1 MTAWHLEALATA
13 TPMPYWLDR
22 PDAPAPAPSL
32 VGPAEAD
39 LLIVGG
45 GFTGLWAAIQA
56 LEDDPSRDVVVLE
69 GDRVGW
75 GASGRNGGFLEASI
89 THGEENGRSRWPE
102 EYPTLHEL
110 GAANYAGLKAALHR
124 YGIDCAFEETG
135 VIAVARAEHE
145 VGWLQDGPSEAA
157 EVGDEAVWLDRDA
170 MRAEVDSPTYLG
182 GLWMKTGNAL
192 VDPAR
197 LAFGLRRVA
206 LELGARLHEHSA
218 VTRLHDDGA
227 TVLAETALGH
237 VRARRA
243 VLGTNAYPPLLRR
256 IGAYVVPVYD
266 YVLVTEPLGEAE
278 RAAIG
283 WRNRQGLADCTNQF
297 HYYRPTDDGRILWG
311 GYDAVYHFRN
321 GFGPRYEQRAATHE
335 LLARQFFDTF
345 PQLAGTVRFSHR
357 WGGAIDTCSR
367 FSVFFGTAHGGKTA
381 YAAGYTGLGVGAT
394 RFGARVALD
403 LCDARETE
411 ATRTAFVRT
420 KPVPF
425 PPEPLR
431 YAGITLTRR
440 ELARADRNAGRRGLW
455 LRGLDRLGLGFDS

>member
-1 MTAWHLEALATA
+1 VTPWHLQALATA
-13 TPMPYWLDR
+13 APTPYWLDR
-22 PDAPAPAPSL
+22 ADAPAATPSL

-56 LEDDPSRDVVVLE
+56 LQDDPSRDVVVLE

-102 EYPTLHEL
+102 EYETLHRL
-110 GAANYAGLKAALHR
+110 GNESYAGLRETLDRHA
-124 YGIDCAFEETG
+124 IECSFEETG
-135 VIAVARAEHE
+135 VIAVAREAHEIEWLIDGAE
-145 VGWLQDGPSEAA
+145 EAA
-157 EVGDEAVWLDRDA
+157 KVGDEAVWLDRDQ
-170 MRAEVDSPTYLG
+170 MRAEVDSPTYVG
-182 GLWMKTGNAL
+182 GLWVKTGRAL

-197 LAFGLRRVA
+197 LAWELRRVA
-206 LELGARLHEHSA
+206 LELGARLYEHTA
-218 VTRLHDDGA
+218 VTRLRDDGA
-227 TVLAETALGH
+227 LVLAETAHGH
-237 VRARRA
+237 VRARRC
-243 VLGTNAYPPLLRR
+243 VLATNAYPPLLRR

-266 YVLVTEPLGEAE
+266 YVLMTEPLTDEQQAS
-278 RAAIG
+278 IG
-283 WRNRQGLADCTNQF
+283 WRRRQGLADCTNQF
-297 HYYRPTDDGRILWG
+297 HYYRQTDDGRILWG

-321 GFGPRYEQRAATHE
+321 GFGPSYEQRAATHE
-335 LLARQFFDTF
+335 MLARQFFDTF
-345 PQLAGTVRFSHR
+345 PQLAGSLRFSHR

-367 FSVFFGTAHGGKTA
+367 FSVFFGTAHRGKTA

-403 LCDARETE
+403 LADGRETE
-411 ATRTAFVRT
+411 ATRTEFVRS

-431 YAGITLTRR
+431 YAGITLTRH
-440 ELARADRNAGRRGLW
+440 ELARADRNGGQRGLW
-455 LRGLDRLGLGFDS
+455 LRALDRVGLGFDS

>member
-1 MTAWHLEALATA
+1 MTSWHLEALATA
-13 TPMPYWLDR
+13 APVPYWLDR
-22 PDAPAPAPSL
+22 AQAPEAAARL
-32 VGPAEAD
+32 VGAQDAD
-39 LLIVGG
+39 LLIIGA

-56 LEDDPSRDVVVLE
+56 LEDDPSRDVAVLE

-75 GASGRNGGFLEASI
+75 GATGRNGGFCEASI
-89 THGEENGRSRWPE
+89 THGEENGRTRWPDE
-102 EYPTLHEL
+102 FPTLHRL
-110 GAANYAGLKAALHR
+110 AADSYAGLKATLDRH
-124 YGIDCAFEETG
+124 GIDCAFEETG
-135 VIAVARAEHE
+135 VIAVAREEHE
-145 VGWLQDGPSEAA
+145 IGWLTDRPAA
-157 EVGDEAVWLDRDA
+157 EAGAGDEAVWLDRDA

-182 GLWMKTGNAL
+182 GLWLKSGRAL

-197 LAFGLRRVA
+197 LALGLRRVA
-206 LELGARLHEHSA
+206 VELGARLYEHSA
-218 VTRLHDDGA
+218 VTRLSDDGSA
-227 TVLAETALGH
+227 VLAEAALGH
-237 VRARRA
+237 VRARRC
-243 VLGTNAYPPLLRR
+243 VLATNAYPPLLRR

-266 YVLVTEPLGEAE
+266 YVLVTEPLGAAE

-297 HYYRPTDDGRILWG
+297 HYYRQTDDGRILWG
-311 GYDAVYHFRN
+311 GYDAVYHWRN
-321 GFGPRYEQRAATHE
+321 GFGPGYEQRAATHE
-335 LLARQFFDTF
+335 LLARQFFETF
-345 PQLAGTVRFSHR
+345 PQLAGTVRFTHR

-403 LCDARETE
+403 LADGRETE

-420 KPVPF
+420 KPIPF

-431 YAGITLTRR
+431 YAGITLTRH

-455 LRGLDRLGLGFDS
+455 LRALDRVGLGFDS

>member
-1 MTAWHLEALATA
+1 MTPWHLQALATA
-13 TPMPYWLDR
+13 SPTPYWLDR
-22 PDAPAPAPSL
+22 ADAPPPAPSL

-56 LEDDPSRDVVVLE
+56 LQDDPSRDVVVLE

-102 EYPTLHEL
+102 EYETLHRL
-110 GAANYAGLKAALHR
+110 GNESYAGLRETLDRHR
-124 YGIDCAFEETG
+124 VECSFEETG
-135 VIAVARAEHE
+135 VIAVAREPHE
-145 VGWLQDGPSEAA
+145 VDWLVDGAA
-157 EVGDEAVWLDRDA
+157 AAANVGDEAVWLDRDQL
-170 MRAEVDSPTYLG
+170 RAEVDSPTYLG
-182 GLWMKTGNAL
+182 GLWVKTGRAL

-197 LAFGLRRVA
+197 LAWGLRRVA
-206 LELGARLHEHSA
+206 VELGARLHEHSA
-218 VTRLHDDGA
+218 VTRLRDDGA

-237 VRARRA
+237 VRARRC
-243 VLGTNAYPPLLRR
+243 VLATNAYPPLLRR

-266 YVLVTEPLGEAE
+266 YVLMTEPLTEAQ
-278 RAAIG
+278 RDQIG
-283 WRNRQGLADCTNQF
+283 WRGRQGIADCTNQF
-297 HYYRPTDDGRILWG
+297 HYYRQTDDGRILWG

-321 GFGPRYEQRAATHE
+321 GFGPSYEQRAATHE
-335 LLARQFFDTF
+335 LLAQQFFDTV
-345 PQLAGTVRFSHR
+345 PQLAGSLRFSHR

-403 LCDARETE
+403 LADGRETE
-411 ATRTAFVRT
+411 ATRTSFVRS

-431 YAGITLTRR
+431 YAGITLTRH

-455 LRGLDRLGLGFDS
+455 LRALDRVGLGFDS